1 MREPLRSPLAF
12 LHTGTPRV
20 AVALLARAVGA
31 LVARAVGALVARAP
45 GALVA
50 RASGALVALSPGAL
64 LACCFSLLSRRAAV
78 QGENSLN

>member
-20 AVALLARAVGA
+20 AVALLARAV
-31 LVARAVGALVARAP
+31 